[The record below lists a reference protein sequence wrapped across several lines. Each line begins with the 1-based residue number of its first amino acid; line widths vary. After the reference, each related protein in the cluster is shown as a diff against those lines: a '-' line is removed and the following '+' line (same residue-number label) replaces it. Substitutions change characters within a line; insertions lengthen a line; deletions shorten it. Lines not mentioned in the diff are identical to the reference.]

1 MRFRVCDAFCGIGG
15 YSAGAVSLGCVV
27 ELGVEMD
34 DRIARPFAKNTRGR
48 AVCAV
53 IGKDEVPWPTQSP
66 DLLVHLSPPC
76 TALSKAR
83 AGSASDSDVEGGLEL
98 LRFSLDLVIEKGYSN
113 WSLENVSTATTRGVL
128 DRFVARHP
136 DKIQYA
142 TFDAAD
148 YGTPQ
153 TRVRLIASTPATIK
167 LMQQEPVR
175 RVTVADAFAAA
186 GLPLPADHLKSS
198 TSNRNG
204 TPCVRSVHGQAFTV
218 IASHPLTWCHKDGST
233 VRCLTPIECALLQ
246 GFPMDWTLPTGSRL
260 GVRAAGN
267 AIPPPMAA
275 SIVRCLLRAAG
286 LSAPSPPP
294 IPKSPSAQPPAPRSA
309 PPPLT
314 ARDGAKE
321 RRSYVTHAKH
331 RALKRRVKALE
342 STVCSLGR
350 MMESAAADAR
360 RADVESKKRALAEDG
375 AAIAAQPRLGA
386 TNSVPPTK
394 QAKSG
399 AMRQPSIASFCRR
412 P

>member
-1 MRFRVCDAFCGIGG
+1 MRDVWGPNAVLSEVRRLLLIVRGARTDKHACATLCKMGFRVCDTFCGIGG
-15 YSAGAVSLGCVV
+15 YSVGAISVGCEVV
-27 ELGVEMD
+27 MGVEMD
-34 DRIARPFAKNTRGR
+34 DSIVRPFAANTRGQ

-53 IGKDEVPWPTQSP
+53 IGKDDVPWPAQSP

-233 VRCLTPIECALLQ
+233 VRCLTARECALLQ
-246 GFPMDWTLPTGSRL
+246 GFPANWRLPAGSRL
-260 GVRAAGN
+260 GIRAVGN

-275 SIVRCLLRAAG
+275 AVVRCALRAAG
-286 LSAPSPPP
+286 L
-294 IPKSPSAQPPAPRSA
+294 QA
-309 PPPLT
+309 PPPPSLPPKPRLSAEEIEEVT
-314 ARDGAKE
+314 SRP
-321 RRSYVTHAKH
+321 RYVTLARH
-331 RALKRRVKALE
+331 RALKRRVEQLE
-342 STVCSLGR
+342 AVVFT
-350 MMESAAADAR
+350 
-360 RADVESKKRALAEDG
+360 KRPA
-375 AAIAAQPRLGA
+375 
-386 TNSVPPTK
+386 
-394 QAKSG
+394 
-399 AMRQPSIASFCRR
+399 
-412 P
+412 